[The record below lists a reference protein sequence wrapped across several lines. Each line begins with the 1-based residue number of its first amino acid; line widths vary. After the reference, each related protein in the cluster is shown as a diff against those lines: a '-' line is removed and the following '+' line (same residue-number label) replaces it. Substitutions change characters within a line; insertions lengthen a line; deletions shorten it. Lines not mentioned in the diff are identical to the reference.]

1 MNEHI
6 GSRLKQYRK
15 IKKLTQEKLAEMVD
29 LDVRQIARLEANE
42 SIPSVTTILKFC
54 DVFEITPNDI
64 LCINL
69 PPKDC
74 TLRAEIDDALTLAKP
89 AQLKLIKKLIL
100 AVLE

>member
-1 MNEHI
+1 MDEHI
-6 GSRLKQYRK
+6 GSRLKQFRK

-42 SIPSVTTILKFC
+42 SLPSVTTILKFC

-69 PPKDC
+69 PQKDC
-74 TLRAEIDDALTLAKP
+74 TLRAEIDDTLLLAKP
-89 AQLKLIKKLIL
+89 EQLKLIKKLIL

>member
-1 MNEHI
+1 MDEHI
-6 GSRLKQYRK
+6 GSRLKQFRK

-42 SIPSVTTILKFC
+42 SLPSVTTILKFC

-64 LCINL
+64 LCIN
-69 PPKDC
+69 PPKKDC
-74 TLRAEIDDALTLAKP
+74 TLRAEIDDTLLLAKP
-89 AQLKLIKKLIL
+89 EQLKLIKKLIL